1 MDANLG
7 QAALAS
13 VFLHLKSMTWS
24 LNLNTSLFHHYC
36 YLIMPWM
43 QSLTAI
49 TLSVWEFGAYC
60 SDSGDGASS
69 DIQIITCLHLSVSWQ
84 SVSVDWGGAHE
95 CFTHCSELTKD
106 IFSTGLSLSQRRRKF
121 LTVGDKSAL
130 GCKLPNA
137 KFTRCLTHPDLNQTV
152 FTKSELPTTSGPDY
166 LNIVRSSC
174 ASSTRD
180 K

>member
-1 MDANLG
+1 MP
-7 QAALAS
+7 
-13 VFLHLKSMTWS
+13 VHMHLKSMTWS

-43 QSLTAI
+43 QSLTVI

-69 DIQIITCLHLSVSWQ
+69 DIQIITC
-84 SVSVDWGGAHE
+84 SVDWGGVHE

-121 LTVGDKSAL
+121 LTLNDKSAL

-137 KFTRCLTHPDLNQTV
+137 KFTRCLTHPDLKQTV

-166 LNIVRSSC
+166 PNIVRSSC
-174 ASSTRD
+174 ASSTID